1 MRVVILGA
9 GGLGTVLGGYL
20 ANAGGV
26 DVTLVGRRAHA
37 EAIARNGL
45 HITGRRGGE
54 LLIRDNVQAVDEAGK
69 VTGPVDYL
77 VLAVKG
83 KDTAQALADA
93 APLRDVIGTVL
104 SVQNS
109 VEKDA
114 TLANWLGRDR
124 VIGASTIEG
133 GTLVAPGVVR
143 NHLSAKVTAYFG
155 ELDGSSSARV
165 DMLTAAFNAAG
176 LPAAA
181 VGNIEQV
188 EWEKLAQIALAAAWS
203 VTALGAIRG
212 ASVFEGMEV
221 PEGATYFVA
230 LAKDLLAVY
239 RAKGYEPMNF
249 YAPLSR
255 LKELDALPTAEAIDF
270 VIGQGKAM
278 RTQGMSGHPP
288 SMYEDVFLRGRKTEV
303 DFMLA
308 PYLAAAEELA
318 IDVPTLRVAYQIIKT
333 IDRFLA

>member
-9 GGLGTVLGGYL
+9 GGLGTVLGGHL
-20 ANAGGV
+20 ANTGV

-37 EAIARNGL
+37 EAITRDGL
-45 HITGRRGGE
+45 QITGRRGE
-54 LLIRDNVQAVDEAGK
+54 LLIRNNLRAVDEAGK
-69 VTGPVDYL
+69 AAGPFDYL

-93 APLRDVIGTVL
+93 ATLRDVVSTAL
-104 SVQNS
+104 SVQNT

-114 TLANWLGRDR
+114 TLAKWLGPDR

-133 GTLVAPGVVR
+133 GTLVAPGVVH
-143 NHLSAKVTAYFG
+143 NHLSATVTAYFG

-165 DMLTAAFNAAG
+165 DTLTAAFNAAG
-176 LPAAA
+176 LPAVAA
-181 VGNIEQV
+181 DNIEQV

-212 ASVFEGMEV
+212 ASLFEGMEV

-249 YAPLSR
+249 FAPLSR
-255 LKELDALPTAEAIDF
+255 LKELDALPTAEAIKF
-270 VIGQGKAM
+270 VVGQGKAM
-278 RTQGMSGHPP
+278 RQQGTSGHP
-288 SMYEDVFLRGRKTEV
+288 SMYEDVLRRRKTEV

-318 IDVPTLRVAYQIIKT
+318 VDVPTLRVAYQIIKT

>member
-9 GGLGTVLGGYL
+9 GGLGSVLGGYL
-20 ANAGGV
+20 ASTGV
-26 DVTLVGRRAHA
+26 DVTLVGRPVHVA
-37 EAIARNGL
+37 AIRRDGL
-45 HITGRRGGE
+45 RIVGRRGD
-54 LLIRDNVQAVDEAGK
+54 LLVRDNVRAIDQVTEA
-69 VTGPVDYL
+69 TGPFDYL

-93 APLRDVIGTVL
+93 APLRDVVSTAL
-104 SVQNS
+104 SVQNT

-114 TLANWLGRDR
+114 TLAGWLGRDR

-133 GTLVAPGVVR
+133 GTLVEPGLVR
-143 NHLSAKVTAYFG
+143 NTLSAKVTAYFG
-155 ELDGSSSARV
+155 ELDGSASARV
-165 DMLTAAFNAAG
+165 DAVTAAFNTAG
-176 LPAAA
+176 LPAEA

-203 VTALGAIRG
+203 VTVLGAIPG
-212 ASVFEGMEV
+212 IPVFEGMEV
-221 PEGATYFVA
+221 PEGAAYFVA
-230 LAKDLLAVY
+230 LAKDLLGVY

-255 LKELDALPTAEAIDF
+255 LKELDALPTAEAIEF
-270 VIGQGKAM
+270 VIEQGRAM
-278 RTQGMSGHPP
+278 REQVSSGHP
-288 SMYEDVFLRGRKTEV
+288 SMYEDVLRRRRTEV

-308 PYLAAAEELA
+308 PYLAAADRLA
-318 IDVPTLRVAYQIIKT
+318 VEVPTLRVAYQIIKT

>member
-20 ANAGGV
+20 ANAGV

-45 HITGRRGGE
+45 HITGRRGE

-143 NHLSAKVTAYFG
+143 NHLSATVTAYFG

-165 DMLTAAFNAAG
+165 DTLTAAFNAAG

-278 RTQGMSGHPP
+278 RTQGMSGHP
-288 SMYEDVFLRGRKTEV
+288 SMYEDVLRGRKTEV

>member
-20 ANAGGV
+20 ANAGV

-45 HITGRRGGE
+45 HITGRRGE

-165 DMLTAAFNAAG
+165 DTLTAAFNAAG

-278 RTQGMSGHPP
+278 RTQGMSGHP
-288 SMYEDVFLRGRKTEV
+288 SMYEDVLRGRKTEV